1 MIDYR
6 YIEAFLAVVNTNSL
20 SKAAESLYVSQS
32 SISKWICQ
40 LEEEIGVELIER

>member
-32 SISKWICQ
+32 SISNGSASWKRRSV
-40 LEEEIGVELIER
+40 LS